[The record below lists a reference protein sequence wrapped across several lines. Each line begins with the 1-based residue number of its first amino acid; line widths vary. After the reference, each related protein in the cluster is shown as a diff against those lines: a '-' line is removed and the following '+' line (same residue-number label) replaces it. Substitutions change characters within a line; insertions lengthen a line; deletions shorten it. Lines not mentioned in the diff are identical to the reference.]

1 MLTTTII
8 ISYPFRHTVM
18 PIDLLPRFKTRESKH
33 GISGRRIVTVAE
45 THCDETCFSDVDA
58 IKRGL
63 EDDDRCVQVYV
74 QEDYAIY
81 GQDKGRVSNT
91 RVTTNLV
98 TLPPDGDTDVVSG
111 PQPFIT
117 NLAVSDELRIERR
130 ETTRKSNVMIT
141 ERPSRIITHRSRSVA
156 WRHQRPS
163 KSDGSILPSLA

>member
-1 MLTTTII
+1 M
-8 ISYPFRHTVM
+8 
-18 PIDLLPRFKTRESKH
+18 
-33 GISGRRIVTVAE
+33 TVAE
-45 THCDETCFSDVDA
+45 THRDETCFSDVDA

-81 GQDKGRVSNT
+81 GQHKVSNT

-130 ETTRKSNVMIT
+130 ETARKV
-141 ERPSRIITHRSRSVA
+141 ER
-156 WRHQRPS
+156 
-163 KSDGSILPSLA
+163 